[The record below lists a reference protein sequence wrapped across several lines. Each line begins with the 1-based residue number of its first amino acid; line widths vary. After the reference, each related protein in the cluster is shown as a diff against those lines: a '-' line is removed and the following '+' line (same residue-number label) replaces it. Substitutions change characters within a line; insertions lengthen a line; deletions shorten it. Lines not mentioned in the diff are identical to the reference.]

1 VKDGC
6 CDGGVYRRLK
16 IKKSF
21 SIALL
26 SSFIL
31 LFFMTIWGVSTLSMK
46 KKNTLEAFSA
56 IATAYETALFEYQ
69 PELGIFWGKSDVALD
84 RFMDSS
90 IEGYQHWW
98 QQEDD
103 F

>member
-1 VKDGC
+1 
-6 CDGGVYRRLK
+6 
-16 IKKSF
+16 
-21 SIALL
+21 
-26 SSFIL
+26 
-31 LFFMTIWGVSTLSMK
+31 MK

-56 IATAYETALFEYQ
+56 IANAYEIALFEYQ

-103 F
+103 FLTALSALDMKSFQNSSQ